1 MNLEISQH
9 LVNLVSW
16 KDSFS
21 ASHYYDV
28 CLPVIR
34 NISMRGKIPII
45 VGGTSFYITWILHG
59 KPSAPQATQE
69 IIQRVH
75 DMTNGKTWHESLTLL
90 KDYDPIYAST
100 LQENDYYR
108 LHRALG
114 IVLMT
119 GQPLSNFVPGAN
131 VDCNGIERDINQ
143 EFDFRCFYL
152 TNDRFYLSKFIDKR
166 CEEMIQKGLIRE
178 VLELKR
184 SGLSTQY
191 SAGRAI
197 GYQQTLS
204 FLDTLEEILNNPRNE
219 SFEKIIDQC
228 FLSFLDDFQS
238 ASRQYSRRQDVW
250 FKSHSL
256 FNWCHWELFNSDK
269 DLIAKFISE
278 MFNLEAC
285 DFYSNETL
293 KITSR
298 NSLDKRFN
306 PLMEKKMRTFHS
318 NLVIYHD
325 SETRKELLTKVVETI
340 KNSK

>member
-1 MNLEISQH
+1 MNLEIPQH

-16 KDSFS
+16 KDYFS
-21 ASHYYDV
+21 AGHYYDI
-28 CLPVIR
+28 CLPIIR
-34 NISMRGKIPII
+34 NISMKGKIPIV

-69 IIQRVH
+69 IIQQVH
-75 DMTNGKTWHESLTLL
+75 DMTNGKNWHESLALL
-90 KDYDPIYAST
+90 KEYDPVYAST

-119 GQPLSNFVPGAN
+119 GHSLSNFASGAN
-131 VDCNGIERDINQ
+131 IDCGDIERDSNQ

-166 CEEMIQKGLIRE
+166 CEEMIQKGLIQE

-197 GYQQTLS
+197 GYRQTLS
-204 FLDTLEEILNNPRNE
+204 FLDKLKEIPKNE
-219 SFEKIIDQC
+219 NFEKIIDQC
-228 FLSFLDDFQS
+228 FLSYLDDFQS
-238 ASRQYSRRQDVW
+238 ASRQYSKRQDAW

-269 DLIAKFISE
+269 DMIANFISE
-278 MFNLEAC
+278 MFNLKVC
-285 DFYSNETL
+285 DFYSNEKL
-293 KITSR
+293 KITSK

-306 PLMEKKMRTFHS
+306 ALMEKKMRTFHS

-325 SETRKELLTKVVETI
+325 SKTRQELLTKILETI
-340 KNSK
+340 KKSK